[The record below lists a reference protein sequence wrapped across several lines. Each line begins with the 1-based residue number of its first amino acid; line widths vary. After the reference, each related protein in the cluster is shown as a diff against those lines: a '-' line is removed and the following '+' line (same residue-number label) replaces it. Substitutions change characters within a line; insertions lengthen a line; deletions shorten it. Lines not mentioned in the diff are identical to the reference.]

1 MARASR
7 KMAAPILISFSCR
20 QVSDQAA
27 NRAMG
32 GKGRDAVV
40 SGFGTFRKEL
50 RKGLDRFR
58 TVMALV

>member
-1 MARASR
+1 M
-7 KMAAPILISFSCR
+7 MAPIFISFSCR